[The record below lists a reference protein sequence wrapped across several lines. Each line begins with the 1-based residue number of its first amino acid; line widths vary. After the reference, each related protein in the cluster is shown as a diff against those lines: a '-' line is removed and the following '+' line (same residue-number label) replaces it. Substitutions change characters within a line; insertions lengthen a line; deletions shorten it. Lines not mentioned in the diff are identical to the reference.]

1 MAWDSS
7 LGGLQAM
14 LALNLVA
21 FLQARCWRKA
31 DRLPLGKVQPLSDR
45 APSSVIVTHRWARPE
60 FLRPL
65 AIGAANVLAT

>member
-45 APSSVIVTHRWARPE
+45 APSSVIPPWSLWQPVGNE
-60 FLRPL
+60 
-65 AIGAANVLAT
+65 GS